1 MTILFLSLSENIYTI
16 ISLSVTSFFFFFNY
30 FEEEMEGNTVVYLT
44 LEF

>member
-16 ISLSVTSFFFFFNY
+16 ISLSVTSFFFLNY

>member
-16 ISLSVTSFFFFFNY
+16 ISLSVTSFFFFNY